1 MCNIGVFIDILVR
14 IINVYL
20 ILCFYYIVIEKVLN
34 SKLIVYYWN
43 VIIIWDNK
51 IEKYKYF
58 IEKILIIKIK

>member
-20 ILCFYYIVIEKVLN
+20 ILCFYYIVIVKVLN
-34 SKLIVYYWN
+34 SKLIIYYWN

>member
-20 ILCFYYIVIEKVLN
+20 ILCFYYIVIEKGLN
-34 SKLIVYYWN
+34 SKLIIYYWN